1 MERQIIRIDPDRCD
15 GCGLC
20 IAGCPEGALQL
31 IDGKARLVREDYC
44 DGLGACL
51 GTCPKDAISFETRE
65 AAAFDAAAVARHLA
79 TADHGTAGSDE
90 SSGSGGRSSDVGF
103 RPATATSADA
113 CAAQLPLL
121 DTSNV
126 VVGSGGDQSNSQSGG
141 EPAAQAGGVQ
151 PSGGCPG
158 LKVLQ
163 WAGDSGPAAPTP
175 IGSAI
180 PVGPSDSAERSP
192 SELRHWPVQL
202 GLAPPNASFLQG
214 ADLLL
219 TADCAPVA
227 MGDFHRRLLAGR
239 AVLLGCPKLDDRSR
253 HVEKLAA
260 IIAHSAPQRLTVVH
274 MDVPCCLGLVQI
286 AEQAIA
292 MAGRQIDL
300 HQVTVGRD
308 GQVLRAVARGR

>member
-1 MERQIIRIDPDRCD
+1 MERQIIRIDSEKCD

-20 IAGCPEGALQL
+20 ISGCPEGALQL

-51 GTCPKDAISFETRE
+51 GVCPRDAIVFETRE
-65 AAAFDAAAVARHLA
+65 AAAFDAVAVARHMA
-79 TADHGTAGSDE
+79 AAGHGSAAGAESGISAEHAAAEGSPPAMGTAS
-90 SSGSGGRSSDVGF
+90 
-103 RPATATSADA
+103 
-113 CAAQLPLL
+113 AQLPLVEQPDSRVRLEL
-121 DTSNV
+121 DPA
-126 VVGSGGDQSNSQSGG
+126 VGQPGGDRG
-141 EPAAQAGGVQ
+141 AHAAGGQ
-151 PSGGCPG
+151 PTEGCPG
-158 LKVLQ
+158 LRVMQ
-163 WAGDSGPAAPTP
+163 WAAESGTAGRTADNSSGARGPCDSTDRA
-175 IGSAI
+175 
-180 PVGPSDSAERSP
+180 P

-202 GLAPPNASFLQG
+202 SLVPPGAPFLRA

-239 AVLLGCPKLDDRSR
+239 AIVLGCPKLDDRQR

-260 IIAHSAPQRLTVVH
+260 IILQSAPQRITVVH
-274 MDVPCCLGLVQI
+274 MDVPCCLGLVQM

-292 MAGRQIDL
+292 LAGQQVDL